1 MPGWSVSLL
10 DYCQWSMGSIN
21 GLSAL
26 VPLRKDA
33 RLISARDR
41 ISNAVVLNFLQTVT
55 MTHKKRGLS
64 EFLFSDSNK
73 RRVFLAHVYTSLQTH
88 HIQETD
94 FTIIFLLN
102 WISICSTANIISFT
116 STYYEVLHGFVSQW
130 CMVLPCCMLLHL
142 PVCKWPLQLLA
153 FFLATLNLLF
163 YMEEIYHPC
172 QFGGRGER
180 WFIYFLKKINS
191 CNVYVNSLSDQKM
204 NVKLIWFS
212 WTASC
217 TLQFYMIR
225 DFCTVDS
232 YNSYKNFSVIDQ
244 FQWKQSS

>member
-26 VPLRKDA
+26 LPLRKDA

-41 ISNAVVLNFLQTVT
+41 LSHAVILNFFQTVT
-55 MTHKKRGLS
+55 TTHKKRGLS
-64 EFLFSDSNK
+64 EFLYSDSNK
-73 RRVFLAHVYTSLQTH
+73 RRVFLAHVYISLQTH

-102 WISICSTANIISFT
+102 GLSIRSTANIISFT

-130 CMVLPCCMLLHL
+130 SIDLPCCVLLHL
-142 PVCKWPLQLLA
+142 PVWKLPLQLLS
-153 FFLATLNLLF
+153 FFLATLNLLLCL
-163 YMEEIYHPC
+163 EEIYHPC

-180 WFIYFLKKINS
+180 
-191 CNVYVNSLSDQKM
+191 
-204 NVKLIWFS
+204 
-212 WTASC
+212 
-217 TLQFYMIR
+217 
-225 DFCTVDS
+225 
-232 YNSYKNFSVIDQ
+232 YKNKKVPAMFMWLSCLIRKWMQ
-244 FQWKQSS
+244 N

>member
-26 VPLRKDA
+26 LPLRKEA

-41 ISNAVVLNFLQTVT
+41 LSNAAILNFFQNVT
-55 MTHKKRGLS
+55 TTHKKRGLS

-73 RRVFLAHVYTSLQTH
+73 RRLFLAHVYISLQTH
-88 HIQETD
+88 HIQGTD

-102 WISICSTANIISFT
+102 GLSICSTANIISFT
-116 STYYEVLHGFVSQW
+116 STYYEVSHWSTDV
-130 CMVLPCCMLLHL
+130 PCCVVLHL
-142 PVCKWPLQLLA
+142 SVWKLPLQLLS

-163 YMEEIYHPC
+163 HLEEIYHPC

-180 WFIYFLKKINS
+180 WFIY
-191 CNVYVNSLSDQKM
+191 
-204 NVKLIWFS
+204 
-212 WTASC
+212 
-217 TLQFYMIR
+217 
-225 DFCTVDS
+225 
-232 YNSYKNFSVIDQ
+232 
-244 FQWKQSS
+244 